1 MKPQLKTKTSK
12 ETLLSVQA
20 RTSKSVEEGEVSLSF
35 QDELAATIH
44 GAFEVAVEI
53 AVLEVTKLVGQAL
66 GDVRDQMHE
75 TLRENK
81 SLKQRLETAEQELD
95 AARERVAKR
104 DVSELGQLSAS
115 PPQNNNPNAAIKAH
129 KQSKD
134 SELKMKCS
142 YSVDEYGYAIVE
154 AEVSNEPMHNGS
166 FSEINEDGRVYSQDI
181 NPASRGE
188 SIPAADHDP
197 LKEGTPSSCIDVKAR
212 EESISHTSKEA
223 LFGVHDPSALHR
235 VAQNLEIEY
244 VRVKEE
250 KEIMDSGSRSGS
262 GCSFD
267 SLVEDDLGPDSLS
280 LVQSKMLEE
289 WKPDPLDLQIS
300 DSPVPGTSHTLSH
313 TPMVHPEV
321 PQLTSPK
328 ASALPAFSSQFP
340 NSIFHH
346 GEAGAPIVPS
356 APPQIYGVQVR
367 TPRAHDPAA
376 GLPGHVCKLCG
387 QAFHQPSELR
397 RHHSRAHPKRQNF
410 PPGQSPYHCS
420 ECGRDFNRLENLKTH
435 LRIHTGER
443 PYTCSVCSMRFRHS
457 GALTRHFRIH
467 TGEKPY
473 ACVQC
478 GKTFRNCGGLRF
490 HQRSH
495 GRQGQS

>member
-1 MKPQLKTKTSK
+1 MKPQLKTKLGK
-12 ETLLSVQA
+12 ETLLSAQA
-20 RTSKSVEEGEVSLSF
+20 RSSKSTVEGEVSLSF

-95 AARERVAKR
+95 VARERVGPR
-104 DVSELGQLSAS
+104 DVEQRKTSVS
-115 PPQNNNPNAAIKAH
+115 PPQNNVSNTPKAQ

-134 SELKMKCS
+134 NELKMKCS
-142 YSVDEYGYAIVE
+142 YSVDEYGFAIVE
-154 AEVSNEPMHNGS
+154 AEISGETTPNGS
-166 FSEINEDGRVYSQDI
+166 FSEISEDGRVCSQDI
-181 NPASRGE
+181 HPASRE
-188 SIPAADHDP
+188 SGPVNEHNT
-197 LKEGTPSSCIDVKAR
+197 LKGSKEEIPSSRIDDESR
-212 EESISHTSKEA
+212 EDNNSHISKET
-223 LFGVHDPSALHR
+223 LFGVNDLSPLHSA
-235 VAQNLEIEY
+235 VQNLEVEY

-250 KEIMDSGSRSGS
+250 IPDCGSRSGS
-262 GCSFD
+262 GCSFE
-267 SLVEDDLGPDSLS
+267 SLVNEDLGPDSLS

-289 WKPDPLDLQIS
+289 WKPDPLDLQTP

-313 TPMVHPEV
+313 PSMVRPEV
-321 PQLTSPK
+321 SQLTVTK
-328 ASALPAFSSQFP
+328 AGSLPAFSTQFP
-340 NSIFHH
+340 NNLFHP
-346 GEAGAPIVPS
+346 GETAAPMLP
-356 APPQIYGVQVR
+356 ATPQQIYGVQIR
-367 TPRAHDPAA
+367 SQRAPNPALH
-376 GLPGHVCKLCG
+376 GSSHVCKLCG
-387 QAFHQPSELR
+387 LAFQQPSELR
-397 RHHSRAHPKRQNF
+397 RHLSQVHPKRQMF

-473 ACVQC
+473 VCGQC

-495 GRQGQS
+495 GRQGQC

>member
-1 MKPQLKTKTSK
+1 MKPQLKTKISK

-20 RTSKSVEEGEVSLSF
+20 RPSKSAEEGGVSLSF

-81 SLKQRLETAEQELD
+81 SLKQRLETTEQELNV
-95 AARERVAKR
+95 ARERVTAK
-104 DVSELGQLSAS
+104 DASELGQLSTSPHKNNSPTNAS
-115 PPQNNNPNAAIKAH
+115 NAQ

-134 SELKMKCS
+134 MKS
-142 YSVDEYGYAIVE
+142 TRTVGSVPKTYIQLQ
-154 AEVSNEPMHNGS
+154 AESL
-166 FSEINEDGRVYSQDI
+166 
-181 NPASRGE
+181 
-188 SIPAADHDP
+188 IPPRTTTHS
-197 LKEGTPSSCIDVKAR
+197 KTPSKRLLNPEID
-212 EESISHTSKEA
+212 
-223 LFGVHDPSALHR
+223 
-235 VAQNLEIEY
+235 Y

-250 KEIMDSGSRSGS
+250 QGILDSGSRSGS

-267 SLVEDDLGPDSLS
+267 SLVEEDLGPDSLS
-280 LVQSKMLEE
+280 FVQSKMLEE
-289 WKPDPLDLQIS
+289 WKPDPLHVQIS

-313 TPMVHPEV
+313 NPMGHSEA
-321 PQLTSPK
+321 PQLTSTK

-340 NSIFHH
+340 NSLFRH
-346 GEAGAPIVPS
+346 GEAAASIAPS
-356 APPQIYGVQVR
+356 APLQIYGVQVG
-367 TPRAHDPAA
+367 TQRAPDPASS
-376 GLPGHVCKLCG
+376 LPVHVCKLCG

-397 RHHSRAHPKRQNF
+397 RHHSRVHPKRQMF

-420 ECGRDFNRLENLKTH
+420 ECSRDFNRLENLKTH

-443 PYTCSVCSMRFRHS
+443 PYTCSVCAMRFRHS

-473 ACVQC
+473 VCGQC